1 MQQTLEITKRELR
14 TLFYSP
20 VGWLVLLIFVLQLGS
35 LLSANLQSRSFRV
48 WMINEDIL
56 SLTYN
61 MLFSG
66 GNSIITGMV
75 SNLYL
80 YIPLLTMGLLSREF
94 SDGTIKLLFSSPVKV
109 RDIVFGKYLAVITF
123 ALIMVGIV
131 GLFGAILG
139 MFVIDSMDVGL
150 LLWGL
155 LLLYLVIC
163 TYSAIGLF
171 ISSLTSYQFVAAL
184 GVVGVLFGLNYAST
198 MSVDGMPEYL
208 SSMLVWLQGISF
220 IYVFKG
226 FIGSWDL
233 LYFVLMIA
241 MFLTFTY
248 IRIQSLREIKPWWT
262 LAGKYA
268 AATLI
273 VLTIGY
279 VSSQPSMRYYM
290 DVRRAEMLDTRILIT
305 RDDVPKWRMIFM
317 QIIPGSMILI
327 SSTLIIRRRRR

>member
-1 MQQTLEITKRELR
+1 MNQILEITKRELR
-14 TLFYSP
+14 TFFFSP
-20 VGWLVLLIFVLQLGS
+20 VGWLVLTIFVIQLGS
-35 LLSANLQSRSFRV
+35 LLSANLQNRTFRV
-48 WMINEDIL
+48 WQINEDIL

-75 SNLYL
+75 GNLFL

-109 RDIVFGKYLAVITF
+109 RDIVLGKYLAVITF

-131 GLFGAILG
+131 GVFGIILG
-139 MFVIDSMDVGL
+139 IFVIDNIDVGL
-150 LLWGL
+150 LIWGL
-155 LLLYLVIC
+155 ILLYLVIC

-208 SSMLVWLQGISF
+208 SIMLVWLRGVSF
-220 IYVFKG
+220 IYLFKG

-233 LYFVLMIA
+233 LYFFLMIA

-248 IRIQSLREIKPWWT
+248 IRLLSLRESKPWWT
-262 LAGKYA
+262 LAGKYVA
-268 AATLI
+268 VALI
-273 VLTIGY
+273 VFTIGY
-279 VSSQPSMRYYM
+279 VSSLPSMRYYM
-290 DVRRAEMLDTRILIT
+290 DVRRAEITDTRILIT
-305 RDDVPKWRMIFM
+305 REDVPKWRMIFM
-317 QIIPGSMILI
+317 QVIPGTMIITASVL
-327 SSTLIIRRRRR
+327 LIRRRRK